1 MPLKYNYLL
10 ETKSLS
16 IDKQLSLDKYNKIE
30 TYYSISFKQKKEEFG
45 IVLKAILSNIH
56 YAISDDPEDENII
69 NLSIYIT
76 ERGIE
81 TSIF

>member
-16 IDKQLSLDKYNKIE
+16 IDKQSSLDKYNKIE

-69 NLSIYIT
+69 NLNIYIT

>member
-16 IDKQLSLDKYNKIE
+16 IDKQSSLDKYNKIE